1 MPPLGAQPLIPLLVA
16 AYGKVLLKSWECQ
29 KKCMAESAE
38 DYSLQIVSERF
49 TNLAEKGE
57 IRGQEAF
64 LKVALDYYCYA
75 GLSTD
80 TTQVPRA
87 SHFYSWATFKTVI
100 KCSVQRGC
108 FDSWCTLKVLP

>member
-1 MPPLGAQPLIPLLVA
+1 MPPLGAQPLIPLLLA
-16 AYGKVLLKSWECQ
+16 AYGKVLLKSWE
-29 KKCMAESAE
+29 SAE
-38 DYSLQIVSERF
+38 NYSLQIVSERF

-64 LKVALDYYCYA
+64 LKVALDYFCYA

>member
-1 MPPLGAQPLIPLLVA
+1 M
-16 AYGKVLLKSWECQ
+16 E
-29 KKCMAESAE
+29 ESAE
-38 DYSLQIVSERF
+38 NYSLQIASERF

-100 KCSVQRGC
+100 KCLVQRGC
-108 FDSWCTLKVLP
+108 FDSWYTLKVLP

>member
-1 MPPLGAQPLIPLLVA
+1 MEKFYWNPENA
-16 AYGKVLLKSWECQ
+16 K
-29 KKCMAESAE
+29 KKCMTESAE
-38 DYSLQIVSERF
+38 NYSLQIVTERF

-64 LKVALDYYCYA
+64 LKVALDYFCYA

-80 TTQVPRA
+80 TVTLLRS

-100 KCSVQRGC
+100 KCPVQRGC